1 MFWKLKVSSRNFTI
15 NFEHIKL
22 YLWLLNVLVLLLSS
36 KPVEFNYR
44 HFFMIIQTKE
54 CVLTVNKSEITGE
67 HAFNGDAFRGQHEY
81 SKDKKIINLGIFAD
95 LFSVI

>member
-1 MFWKLKVSSRNFTI
+1 
-15 NFEHIKL
+15 
-22 YLWLLNVLVLLLSS
+22 
-36 KPVEFNYR
+36 
-44 HFFMIIQTKE
+44 MIIQTKE